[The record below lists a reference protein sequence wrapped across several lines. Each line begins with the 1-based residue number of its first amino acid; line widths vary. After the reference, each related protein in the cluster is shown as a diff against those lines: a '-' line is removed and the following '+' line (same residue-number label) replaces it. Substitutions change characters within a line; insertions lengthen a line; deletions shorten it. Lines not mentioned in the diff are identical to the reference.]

1 MATVRRTEDLTQQEI
16 AGGMLSALMYAT
28 EAVQSQQPHRTFFRQ
43 NNGQLSNIST
53 SSRGGTYHC
62 VIPTRLLLYGD
73 GVTLIVAIII
83 ISVCSSRGGNSGSHQ
98 QRRGWTSF
106 PSDLGRRITQNTDDH
121 RECAFLFQRLSVLI
135 QRYSAVSVFTHT
147 TPEDDT

>member
-106 PSDLGRRITQNTDDH
+106 PSDLGRRITQSV
-121 RECAFLFQRLSVLI
+121 FLFQRLSVLI
-135 QRYSAVSVFTHT
+135 QRYNAVAVLGTFAHT
-147 TPEDDT
+147 TPEDEM